1 MKPSTFLKS
10 TLILTVA
17 TLLSKVLG
25 SLFRVPLQNIAGD
38 EVLGIFSLVYPV
50 YMVAL
55 ILSVAGIPIA
65 ISKLIAEARASGTT
79 QDIFYIQKTA
89 RILGLLLGAI
99 SLSFILLF
107 SRSISQL
114 IGGVS
119 TEPALIAVS
128 LTLLFAPYMAVDR
141 GFFQGYEDMRPTAVS
156 QVIEQFIRVIFIIG
170 VAFYMVTLEYS
181 PPYIA
186 AGVMIS
192 SLLGVLSSMVYLKT
206 RLYRSNMKI
215 DQKYNYHLN
224 TFKVWGKRILSVSI
238 PIAIGTVTMALFNVV
253 DSITI
258 PHLLRTENGSETTY
272 LYGIYGRGLAVVQ
285 IATVFATSV
294 VLPLIPSLTKHVE
307 SNQFKDARKLIET
320 TRWATHVLSWPAA
333 FLLLILAVPINI
345 ALFTNSEGSLML
357 SITGFSSVFISMTL
371 VGTAI
376 LQGMNASRLAAAII
390 LSGTLIKAIANTVL
404 VPFYSIEG
412 AAVATLITY
421 LFIVVINNKMI
432 RRLVEVPV
440 FPAHMVKILVLSV
453 LLGGVTAATYLLAS
467 PFEWSRVFSFLYV
480 ATIGLLFVVI
490 YCLSLLKVKAF
501 DQEMIQRVPLLSK
514 WLK

>member
-17 TLLSKVLG
+17 TLLSKILG

-65 ISKLIAEARASGTT
+65 ISKLIAEARASGTK
-79 QDIFYIQKTA
+79 QDIYYIQKTA

-114 IGGVS
+114 IGGIS

-128 LTLLFAPYMAVDR
+128 FTLLFAPYMAVHR

-170 VAFYMVTLEYS
+170 VASYMVSLGYN

-186 AGVMIS
+186 AGVMVS

-206 RLYRSNMKI
+206 RLYRSHIKV
-215 DQKYNYHLN
+215 DRTYNYNLN
-224 TFKVWGKRILSVSI
+224 TFKIWGKRILSVSL

-253 DSITI
+253 DSLTV
-258 PHLLRTENGSETTY
+258 PHFLRTDSGSETTY

-294 VLPLIPSLTKHVE
+294 VLPLIPSLTKHLE
-307 SNQFKDARKLIET
+307 SKNINEARKLIET

-333 FLLLILAVPINI
+333 VLLFILAVPINI
-345 ALFTNSEGSLML
+345 ALFTNTEGSLML

-376 LQGMNASRLAAAII
+376 LQGMNASRLAATII
-390 LSGTLIKAIANTVL
+390 LFGTLFKAIANAVL

-412 AAVATLITY
+412 AAAATLITY

-440 FPAHMVKILVLSV
+440 IPVHLLKILVMSA
-453 LLGGVTAATYLLAS
+453 LLGGMTATTYLLAN
-467 PFEWSRVFSFLYV
+467 PFEWSRVFSFSFV
-480 ATIGLLFVVI
+480 AMTGLLFVAI
-490 YCLSLLKVKAF
+490 YFLSLLKLKAF
-501 DQEMIQRVPLLSK
+501 DYEMIQHVPFLSK